1 MRGKTKDGKL
11 LIWWFSFANHVIII
25 NKRTWQVT
33 EFLYRM
39 WILAT
44 AQFFLVN
51 ISSAHAFPVKPI
63 NPLAVLQ
70 PDVTKLI
77 SCLGLTKFGVLK
89 LLLSGRTESSPWHK
103 ARSIKVCPHRKVMET
118 SFIYLGSG
126 DVVSF
131 VVIPF
136 TLLDLVYLVM
146 QDEAFGGK
154 VTPSSF
160 WILLVQGLCWG
171 NTFSNVKFR
180 L

>member
-136 TLLDLVYLVM
+136 TLLDL
-146 QDEAFGGK
+146 G
-154 VTPSSF
+154 
-160 WILLVQGLCWG
+160 LL
-171 NTFSNVKFR
+171 SNARWSIWRKSHTQLFLDSTCPGPLLR
-180 L
+180 QHLF